1 MKFFNIKPNS
11 MSEGCKNACE
21 PTSNMKIM
29 GYFYQTKFGL
39 CFAITAVSPLLVYVH
54 VFCFNFCSPLEP
66 TLGGLVGFVYILVD
80 VVFGVVMLGCDMI
93 WDILYVWGCYFVICD
108 MCCDVLCFVA
118 SPVPRECGGW
128 ASPMHRPT
136 PTSCRRHS
144 AEESAYIC

>member
-29 GYFYQTKFGL
+29 GYFYRTKFGL
-39 CFAITAVSPLLVYVH
+39 CFAITAVSPHLVYVH

-93 WDILYVWGCYFVICD
+93 WDILYVWPIG
-108 MCCDVLCFVA
+108 DVVL
-118 SPVPRECGGW
+118 
-128 ASPMHRPT
+128 
-136 PTSCRRHS
+136 
-144 AEESAYIC
+144 

>member
-1 MKFFNIKPNS
+1 

-29 GYFYQTKFGL
+29 GYFYRTKFGL

-80 VVFGVVMLGCDMI
+80 IVFGVVMLGCDMI
-93 WDILYVWGCYFVICD
+93 WDILYVWGCCFVICD
-108 MCCDVLCFVA
+108 MCRDVLCCVA

-128 ASPMHRPT
+128 ASPMHCPT
-136 PTSCRRHS
+136 TTSCRRHPAEDS
-144 AEESAYIC
+144 ACIC